1 MRAVAGMHSTT
12 CGVRVSRPY
21 DSPVPLSQRSGSA
34 IRVVATR
41 RPRRV
46 VAAWALAAT
55 TALGAAAGCSPARE
69 GAGPGAQRRTTVEP
83 GTPAGAA
90 AYPLL
95 TPACPTVPAV
105 TSNRTVTVAELNRV
119 VAGLDLPLWQA
130 GDIGASTRLPDGRI
144 VWVFGDTVRADGV
157 RPRVVANS
165 MLVTTGLCTSQV
177 QTRDSGPV
185 IPDRAD
191 GTVHW
196 PMSVATLER
205 GGQTVLVVIS
215 ARIRRGTS
223 GAFDF
228 TYLGSSATV
237 FDATGDGAPRLD
249 SQLDITP
256 DDPDPTQVNW
266 GSAMTVAGPWI
277 YVYGTRLPS
286 PDSFGRSLHVAR
298 APAAEARD
306 RRTWEF
312 WDGSRWTSTPEAA
325 APVLPAQGGVS
336 QTLSVDVVDG
346 RFVVVSKRD
355 GDLGS
360 TVYSWTSD
368 SPTGPWTPRRGV
380 RAQFQDPS
388 GQLRYAPLAHPGI
401 RLADGRLLISISRN
415 TTDFGRLLAE
425 PTLGRPVF
433 AEIDRP

>member
-1 MRAVAGMHSTT
+1 MPAL
-12 CGVRVSRPY
+12 P
-21 DSPVPLSQRSGSA
+21 
-34 IRVVATR
+34 
-41 RPRRV
+41 RPRRPV
-46 VAAWALAAT
+46 RHPSAAPSTAPATGRRRVLALVLAT
-55 TALGAAAGCSPARE
+55 TTLAGCTATPSRT
-69 GAGPGAQRRTTVEP
+69 AG
-83 GTPAGAA
+83 GTGPRVSTQA
-90 AYPLL
+90 AYPRL
-95 TPACPTVPAV
+95 TPSCPVVTGTTPPAV
-105 TSNRTVTVAELNRV
+105 TVDELNRV

-144 VWVFGDTVRADGV
+144 VWVFGDTVRRDDV

-165 MLVTTGLCTSQV
+165 MLVTSGLCTSQV

-185 IPDRAD
+185 IRDRED
-191 GTVHW
+191 GVVHW
-196 PMSVATLER
+196 PMSVATLRR
-205 GGQTVLVVIS
+205 GDRTLLVVIS
-215 ARIRRGTS
+215 ARIRRGTA
-223 GAFDF
+223 GALDF

-237 FDATGDGAPRLD
+237 FDATTAGSPQLQ

-256 DDPDPTQVNW
+256 DSTAADQVNW
-266 GSAMTVAGPWI
+266 GSAMTVQGRWI
-277 YVYGTRLPS
+277 YVYGTRLPGRT
-286 PDSFGRSLHVAR
+286 SFGRALYVAR
-298 APAAEARD
+298 APAADARD
-306 RRTWEF
+306 RGTWQF
-312 WDGSRWTSTPEAA
+312 WDGVRWSLDPDSATA
-325 APVLPAQGGVS
+325 VLPAEGGVS

-360 TVYSWTSD
+360 TVYSWTSG

-380 RAQFQDPS
+380 RAEFRDPA

-415 TTDFGRLLAE
+415 TTDFGRLLSQ